1 VLRLNRESLRQ
12 RQQMARDEIPLV
24 LYQLAAS
31 GLRDRVSDP
40 LIIGKPERQA
50 ASSFGRRVRALEQD
64 ADLKNLV
71 DTVFLH
77 RLQVCS

>member
-1 VLRLNRESLRQ
+1 
-12 RQQMARDEIPLV
+12 
-24 LYQLAAS
+24 
-31 GLRDRVSDP
+31 
-40 LIIGKPERQA
+40 
-50 ASSFGRRVRALEQD
+50 VRALEQD